1 MKTETLDSLLQE
13 VINMPSVAFAHVW
26 RPTPEEL
33 AEYAA
38 DGIDAKPCLEVV
50 IWRGEPNTT
59 MAKCLIQDLGLRCV
73 GEGSNCLGPCF
84 SFVLAAE

>member
-13 VINMPSVAFAHVW
+13 VINMPSVAQAYVW
-26 RPTPEEL
+26 TPTPEEV

-50 IWRGEPNTT
+50 IWRAEPNPT
-59 MAKCLIQDLGLRCV
+59 MTKCFIKDLGLRCV
-73 GEGSNCLGPCF
+73 GDGSSDLGPCF
-84 SFVLAAE
+84 SFVLATE